1 MSRKATT
8 ISSRQKSGRT
18 LQGHDTSEGNLGK
31 RPVKTPRVDEKQRK
45 WSDNRLRAG
54 K

>member
-1 MSRKATT
+1 MPKKAPK

-18 LQGHDTSEGNLGK
+18 LQGHDSSEGSLGK

-45 WSDNRLRAG
+45 WSDNHLRAG

>member
-1 MSRKATT
+1 MPKKSTK

-31 RPVKTPRVDEKQRK
+31 RPVKTPRLDDKQRK
-45 WSDNRLRAG
+45 WSDNQLRAG